1 MRNHEIL
8 YLFAG
13 EGFLSFPRLTLCIT
27 NTGERQTS
35 PRYFNLLK
43 SLAEFAARGGKES
56 QKNFP
61 PGRVPGGK
69 YLSGSKCASC
79 APLRTRRARR
89 RLQKTCQKAPPGI
102 FDRLE
107 CRGEASL
114 SPISFILRP

>member
-13 EGFLSFPRLTLCIT
+13 QGFIFLHSAALCIT
-27 NTGERQTS
+27 NTGERQAS

-43 SLAEFAARGGKES
+43 SLAEFAACGGKES

-79 APLRTRRARR
+79 APQRTRRARR

-102 FDRLE
+102 FDSLE
-107 CRGEASL
+107 YRREASL

>member
-13 EGFLSFPRLTLCIT
+13 EGFLSFPCLTLCIT

-43 SLAEFAARGGKES
+43 SLAEFAACGGKES

-61 PGRVPGGK
+61 PGRGLAENTSQAPSVRVVRH
-69 YLSGSKCASC
+69 CA
-79 APLRTRRARR
+79 
-89 RLQKTCQKAPPGI
+89 
-102 FDRLE
+102 
-107 CRGEASL
+107 
-114 SPISFILRP
+114 